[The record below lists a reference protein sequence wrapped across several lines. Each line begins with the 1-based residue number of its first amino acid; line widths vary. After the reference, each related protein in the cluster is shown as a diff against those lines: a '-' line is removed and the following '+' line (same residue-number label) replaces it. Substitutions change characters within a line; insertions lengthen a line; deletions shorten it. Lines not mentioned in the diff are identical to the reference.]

1 MKLEGTL
8 DAFSLPDIFSLLSMT
23 KKTGGL
29 HLRRSSAHGA
39 VWFADGMITGAA
51 SDLDRQSLARRIAG
65 SGRVSDEAL
74 TAAVTHVRLD
84 GEAGVARVLR
94 DADAIDEGVLHSLV
108 TEQITDAVFDLMR
121 WADGSFAFV
130 VDEPNRDGVGVSCT
144 AEDVVTEA
152 RRRLDVFASL
162 DASVADSD
170 STLTVALELAAD
182 PQLTADEWSLVALV
196 DGQRSIGEIVD
207 LCGRGEYAVVVS
219 LADLV
224 ARKLLQVG
232 DGGIA
237 ALERR
242 QEQISTLEV
251 PASLPSAAARP
262 AAAEVPS
269 VEPVA
274 SFPEP
279 ATSFPESPSSFSEV
293 AQPFPSTYE
302 PAPAAPPA
310 APLPPAP
317 YDPPA
322 QPVAIP
328 PAATVYEP
336 PAPPQIAEVAP
347 LARPVVPQRDPGPFT
362 VGRPPV
368 SPSDPTAVAAAPGGV
383 PAIERDPNV
392 NKSLLLRLIAGV
404 RGL

>member
-1 MKLEGTL
+1 VKLEGTL

-39 VWFADGMITGAA
+39 VWFADGMITGGA

-65 SGRVSDEAL
+65 SGRVTDEAL

-84 GEAGVARVLR
+84 GDVGVARVLR

-121 WADGSFAFV
+121 WPEGSFAFV
-130 VDEPNRDGVGVSCT
+130 LDEPNRDGVGVSCS
-144 AEDVVTEA
+144 AEDIVAEA
-152 RRRLDVFASL
+152 RRRLDVWSSL
-162 DASVADSD
+162 DPNVADPD
-170 STLTVALELAAD
+170 STLTIALDLDAD

-207 LCGRGEYAVVVS
+207 LCGRGEYAVTVS

-224 ARKLLQVG
+224 TRNLLQVG
-232 DGGIA
+232 EGSVA

-242 QEQISTLEV
+242 QEQISSLEA
-251 PASLPSAAARP
+251 PSLPSTASSQAPAP
-262 AAAEVPS
+262 AAAQP
-269 VEPVA
+269 P
-274 SFPEP
+274 FPEP
-279 ATSFPESPSSFSEV
+279 AFPEP
-293 AQPFPSTYE
+293 AQPVYDPPPATPGAPLPPAPYDMPAP

-310 APLPPAP
+310 APAAP
-317 YDPPA
+317 TEPFP
-322 QPVAIP
+322 QPVAE
-328 PAATVYEP
+328 PARPEP
-336 PAPPQIAEVAP
+336 
-347 LARPVVPQRDPGPFT
+347 RPVVPHRDPGPFT
-362 VGRPPV
+362 SGRPPGAQ
-368 SPSDPTAVAAAPGGV
+368 PAAPAAAAAPGAGAAAV
-383 PAIERDPNV
+383 SAIERDPNV

>member
-39 VWFADGMITGAA
+39 VWFADGMITGGV

-84 GEAGVARVLR
+84 GEAGFARILR

-108 TEQITDAVFDLMR
+108 TEHITDSVFDLMR
-121 WADGSFAFV
+121 WADGTFAFAL
-130 VDEPNRDGVGVSCT
+130 DEPNRDGVGVSC
-144 AEDVVTEA
+144 AVEDVVAEA
-152 RRRLDVFASL
+152 RRRLDVWSSL
-162 DASVADSD
+162 DAAVADPD
-170 STLTVALELAAD
+170 ATLTVSIELESD
-182 PQLTADEWSLVALV
+182 PELTADEWSLVALV

-207 LCGRGEYAVVVS
+207 LCGRGEYAVTVT

-224 ARKLLQVG
+224 SRKLLQLG
-232 DGGIA
+232 EGSIG

-242 QEQISTLEV
+242 QDQIAALEAPTL
-251 PASLPSAAARP
+251 PASARP
-262 AAAEVPS
+262 AAAAVPAA
-269 VEPVA
+269 PDP

-279 ATSFPESPSSFSEV
+279 TPV
-293 AQPFPSTYE
+293 APVYE
-302 PAPAAPPA
+302 TPAPIYETPAPA
-310 APLPPAP
+310 APLPPPP
-317 YDPPA
+317 YDLPAQPAPQTPLPPVYDEPVA
-322 QPVAIP
+322 QPVAE
-328 PAATVYEP
+328 A
-336 PAPPQIAEVAP
+336 PAPERSPA
-347 LARPVVPQRDPGPFT
+347 VPYRDDGPFT
-362 VGRPPV
+362 SGRQPV
-368 SPSDPTAVAAAPGGV
+368 AQPEPAAAAAGV
-383 PAIERDPNV
+383 SSSVGAIERDPSV